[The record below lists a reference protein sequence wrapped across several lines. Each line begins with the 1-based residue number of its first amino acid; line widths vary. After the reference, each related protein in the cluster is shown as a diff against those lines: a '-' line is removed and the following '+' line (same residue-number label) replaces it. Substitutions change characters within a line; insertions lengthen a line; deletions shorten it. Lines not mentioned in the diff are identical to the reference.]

1 MVEILC
7 FLFGGIIGIL
17 GFYGGLKIQYIKAGK
32 SKEPEVQENIKLIN
46 EWLNGGNDDGRNNK

>member
-7 FLFGGIIGIL
+7 FLIGGIIGIL
-17 GFYGGLKIQYIKAGK
+17 GFYIGIKIQYIRNEK

-46 EWLNGGNDDGRNNK
+46 EWLNGGKDNGRNNM